1 MSPPSRNG
9 GTVERGQATP
19 EMPSGR
25 ALRDS
30 EQVCSLSGLFVNTD
44 LLGFCEAQFS
54 SADNLQND
62 HGFNIMDRM
71 KLQTRFRG

>member
-1 MSPPSRNG
+1 M
-9 GTVERGQATP
+9 
-19 EMPSGR
+19 
-25 ALRDS
+25 RDS